1 MVASLEVDL
10 EASAL
15 KLVVEIGGPGFL
27 PPGVPNDLQGL
38 KELESAGNGFRETL

>member
-15 KLVVEIGGPGFL
+15 KLVVETGGFL